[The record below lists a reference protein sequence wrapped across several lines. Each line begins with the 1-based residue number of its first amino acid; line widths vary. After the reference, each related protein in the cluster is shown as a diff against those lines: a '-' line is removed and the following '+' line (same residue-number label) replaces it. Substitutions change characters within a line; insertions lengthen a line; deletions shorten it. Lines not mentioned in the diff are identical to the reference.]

1 MLLNTAIV
9 GESTVDSGAMQP
21 HAEAQEQLVEQ
32 AASHPPITTDPAAVF
47 LTDAAALTLVPGAP
61 PSGDAVPAR
70 LDGPALTAS
79 AASALEV
86 MAAPPPPFTIASL
99 ARYQRVERLVN
110 IVIAALGLIIGA
122 PLMLVIAIAVK
133 LTSAGPVFYRQS
145 RVGLNRRGIRLH
157 ARRRSDSRWQ
167 LWARFLALHDDLRAQ
182 DLGGQV
188 FMIYK
193 FRTMCEC
200 AEGDTG
206 AVWAVQN
213 DPRGT
218 AIGCFLR
225 KYRLDEL
232 PQLFNVL
239 KGDMNIVGPRP
250 ERPSIFA
257 RLSEEIDEYPLRQR
271 TKPGI
276 TGWAQIHLKYDSCVD
291 DVRKKVRYDL
301 EYLSQKSILR
311 DLMIMAKTL
320 PSVLFK
326 RRGW

>member
-1 MLLNTAIV
+1 MR
-9 GESTVDSGAMQP
+9 P
-21 HAEAQEQLVEQ
+21 HAEATEPLIQQ
-32 AASHPPITTDPAAVF
+32 AENNTPAPNEPAVVF
-47 LTDAAALTLVPGAP
+47 VGDDAALTLLPSGAP
-61 PSGDAVPAR
+61 TDPQFPPAVE
-70 LDGPALTAS
+70 
-79 AASALEV
+79 AATTTSSLPEALEV
-86 MAAPPPPFTIASL
+86 VPAPPPAFTIGSL
-99 ARYQRVERLVN
+99 ARYQRIERLVN
-110 IVIAALGLIIGA
+110 VVLAAVGLVVAA
-122 PLMLVIAIAVK
+122 PLMLVLAVVVK
-133 LTSAGPVFYRQS
+133 LSSAGPVFYRQP
-145 RVGLNRRGIRLH
+145 RVGLNRRGVRLH
-157 ARRRSDSRWQ
+157 ARRRSDTRWH
-167 LWARFLALHDDLRAQ
+167 LWARFLAMHDDLREQ

-193 FRTMCEC
+193 FRTMCET
-200 AEGDTG
+200 AEHESG

-213 DPRGT
+213 DPRST
-218 AIGCFLR
+218 TIGCFLR

-257 RLSEEIDEYPLRQR
+257 RLSGEIQEYPLRQR

-291 DVRKKVRYDL
+291 DVRKKVIYDL
-301 EYLSQKSILR
+301 EYLRQKSIFR
-311 DLMIMAKTL
+311 DLKIMAKTL

>member
-1 MLLNTAIV
+1 MR
-9 GESTVDSGAMQP
+9 P
-21 HAEAQEQLVEQ
+21 HADAQEPLVQQTKNSAPLLAVVTDE
-32 AASHPPITTDPAAVF
+32 AALDVPTTSVTTPAVF
-47 LTDAAALTLVPGAP
+47 ELAP
-61 PSGDAVPAR
+61 
-70 LDGPALTAS
+70 
-79 AASALEV
+79 
-86 MAAPPPPFTIASL
+86 APPPPFAIDSL

-110 IVIAALGLIIGA
+110 IFLSALGLIVAA
-122 PLMLVIAIAVK
+122 PLMLFIAIAVK
-133 LTSAGPVFYRQS
+133 LTSAGPILYRQP

-157 ARRRSDSRWQ
+157 ARRRSDSRWR
-167 LWARFLALHDDLRAQ
+167 LWARFLELHDDLREQ

-193 FRTMCEC
+193 FRTMCES
-200 AEGDTG
+200 AEHGTG
-206 AVWAVQN
+206 AVWAVKN
-213 DPRGT
+213 DPRST
-218 AIGCFLR
+218 SIGCFLR

-239 KGDMNIVGPRP
+239 RGDMNIVGPRP

-257 RLSEEIDEYPLRQR
+257 QLSEKIEDYPLRQR

-301 EYLSQKSILR
+301 EYLRGKSIVG
-311 DLMIMAKTL
+311 DLKIIAKTL

>member
-1 MLLNTAIV
+1 MR
-9 GESTVDSGAMQP
+9 P
-21 HAEAQEQLVEQ
+21 HADAQEPLVQQTKNSAPLLAVVTDE
-32 AASHPPITTDPAAVF
+32 AALDVPTTSVTTPAVF
-47 LTDAAALTLVPGAP
+47 ELAP
-61 PSGDAVPAR
+61 
-70 LDGPALTAS
+70 
-79 AASALEV
+79 
-86 MAAPPPPFTIASL
+86 APPPPFAIDSL

-110 IVIAALGLIIGA
+110 IFLSALGLIVAA
-122 PLMLVIAIAVK
+122 PLMLFIAIAVK
-133 LTSAGPVFYRQS
+133 LTSAGPILYRQP

-157 ARRRSDSRWQ
+157 ARRRSDSRWR
-167 LWARFLALHDDLRAQ
+167 LWARFLELHDDLREQ

-193 FRTMCEC
+193 FRTICES
-200 AEGDTG
+200 AEHGTG
-206 AVWAVQN
+206 AVWAVKN
-213 DPRGT
+213 DPRST
-218 AIGCFLR
+218 SIGCFLR

-239 KGDMNIVGPRP
+239 RGDMNIVGPRP

-257 RLSEEIDEYPLRQR
+257 QLSEKIEDYPLRQR

-301 EYLSQKSILR
+301 EYLRGKSIVG
-311 DLMIMAKTL
+311 DLKIIAKTL